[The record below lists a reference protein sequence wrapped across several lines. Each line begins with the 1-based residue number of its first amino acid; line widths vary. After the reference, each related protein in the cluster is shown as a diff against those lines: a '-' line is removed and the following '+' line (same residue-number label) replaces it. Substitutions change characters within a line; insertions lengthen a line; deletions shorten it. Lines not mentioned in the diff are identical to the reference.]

1 MEIKKTSLILFFC
14 YLILISYLV
23 FLSFNTKII
32 EITVEQK
39 NNEWFITSIYDK
51 SWGDSL
57 GIKEGNKVTHINGQK
72 IKNLSHEKSFKIRTA
87 NTLTIINDKKAFE
100 LEVKQSKNELFFKA
114 IKLLYIVLVGFIA
127 LYLLIGKEHGF
138 IQPTTFIIFLLTT
151 TVAYISVD
159 LSVSD
164 HILGWPL
171 LSTSMILSL
180 VLLTHYT
187 HIYVQHLKQRT
198 PYKLFTISLYSIV
211 ILNIA
216 MLLQPSMNTFMTT
229 FVLVMVVGLFVLSLA
244 LLMQGYV
251 QLKSKQLLLLIFCL
265 IVPCLPFMLLFAL
278 PTAVF
283 GVALIPA
290 DVAMLFTVFIPISFL
305 LVQLPERLVDLS
317 YQMPRLRYFS
327 AFAISTSTILAIV
340 MYIMFN
346 LPLYQLGWLFVTT
359 VLTIIISLYIK
370 ERVDYNK
377 RHILYSPQGGYI
389 QLVYNSVERMRDATT
404 VTELLHLCLD
414 EIKKQLHIQQVHM
427 YEYNLIDGAVMTNTI
442 PGITKAQVEKAR
454 TGRMIKYDDGYALCI
469 YHTLDAKYIITLTD
483 SDIFHIK
490 REEILCLELLSYYTN
505 YFIEQTKRVEDL
517 IQELQRMKSAGVSQP
532 GWLNQLLWQQLEED
546 KRLLAQELHDTVL
559 QEQIHIIRKLENVD
573 TPFVNEQRIQLM
585 KTNQVLRHYC
595 EQLKPPLLHEKGLTI
610 ALTRLC
616 ENIEEKTPLTIL
628 LRDTSEDYHNEA
640 MALAIFR
647 SIQELLNNTLK
658 HADAS
663 EVIITLNTI
672 DDELYV
678 TYSDDG
684 IGFDLAILEQTS
696 SMGLNG
702 IRDRIKAFGGEM
714 TIESEPNEGMFVN
727 IIIKER

>member
-1 MEIKKTSLILFFC
+1 MALKKWVFSICYFLLISLVLYLALTSKFVGITLEDNKGKWTILHIQDELWAERQGFEIGDTVLSIDNKSVSSLTNKKIYTIKTASQ
-14 YLILISYLV
+14 ILISGRDGTENIYLQH
-23 FLSFNTKII
+23 N
-32 EITVEQK
+32 K
-39 NNEWFITSIYDK
+39 ND
-51 SWGDSL
+51 
-57 GIKEGNKVTHINGQK
+57 
-72 IKNLSHEKSFKIRTA
+72 
-87 NTLTIINDKKAFE
+87 
-100 LEVKQSKNELFFKA
+100 LFFKS
-114 IKLLYIVLVGFIA
+114 ITLVYTILANIAVVYLSFQKEQGFMKSELFILFLWITTIA
-127 LYLLIGKEHGF
+127 Y
-138 IQPTTFIIFLLTT
+138 
-151 TVAYISVD
+151 S
-159 LSVSD
+159 SVSLSTTQ

-187 HIYVQHLKQRT
+187 HTYVQYLKQRT
-198 PYKLFTISLYSIV
+198 PSKLFIISLYSIV
-211 ILNIA
+211 VLNTA
-216 MLLQPSMNTFMTT
+216 MLLQPSMNTFMST
-229 FVLVMVVGLFVLSLA
+229 FVLIVVIGLFILSLA
-244 LLMQGYV
+244 LLMHGYA

-265 IVPCLPFMLLFAL
+265 IVPCLPFMLFFAL
-278 PTAVF
+278 PTVLF
-283 GVALIPA
+283 KTALIPA
-290 DVAMLFTVFIPISFL
+290 DIAMLFTLFIPISFL

-359 VLTIIISLYIK
+359 VFTIIISLYIK